1 MSRFATCRRRSSYSF
16 PACPESRKVSLNLR
30 FGEKLLPR
38 MVGDQLRARILKL
51 SRDRDLVF
59 DLDRDLLLEEDL
71 IDLGGGD
78 GDCDS
83 AFLGIFLSLADR
95 RSFFLITDLDACNRE
110 SCHKKNVW

>member
-16 PACPESRKVSLNLR
+16 PACPESRKLSLNLR

-59 DLDRDLLLEEDL
+59 DLDRDLLLEDDL

-83 AFLGIFLSLADR
+83 AFLGIFKVKSNLNLNGLYQR
-95 RSFFLITDLDACNRE
+95 VYQFFLKVVKCI
-110 SCHKKNVW
+110 HK